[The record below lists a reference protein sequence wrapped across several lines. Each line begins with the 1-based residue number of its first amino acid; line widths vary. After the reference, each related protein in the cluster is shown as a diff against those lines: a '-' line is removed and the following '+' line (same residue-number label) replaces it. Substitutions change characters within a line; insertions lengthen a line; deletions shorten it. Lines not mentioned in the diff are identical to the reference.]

1 MGIIGSDINMGYSIG
16 NGLGIGIGYL
26 IGSIMGLGNST
37 GSLGYR
43 MIG

>member
-1 MGIIGSDINMGYSIG
+1 MGYSIG

-37 GSLGYR
+37 GSLGYL